1 MFNLSK
7 HKTSIKTEIMA
18 GIITFL
24 TMAYIIVV
32 NPVILGDA
40 GVPFEQAF
48 TATIIAAVVGT
59 LFMAIFT
66 NLPIAIAPGM
76 GLNAYFS
83 YSVVK
88 AHEGMTFAIAFSA
101 VFVAGMILILLSFT
115 SFRTKLM
122 EVIPENLKHALTAGI
137 GLFIAF
143 IGLRLTGIVTKNDA
157 NLVGL
162 GDLHSAPVLLALA
175 GLGITIIL
183 MSLNINGALFI
194 GMLLTGIIAYFT
206 GQLTFSNGVTS
217 MPGLPEGII
226 VSNPITAVSDV
237 INYGLY
243 GVVFSFFL
251 VTLFDTT
258 GTLLGVAQQGGFMK
272 DGKLPKAGRALLSDS
287 FSATIGAMFGTTPS
301 TAYIESSAG
310 VAAGG
315 RTGLTTVTVA
325 VLFALA
331 AFFGPLVSAVSGV
344 SAITAPSLIIV
355 GSLMMGSVRHIDWD
369 TFDEAFP
376 AFLVLLSMPL
386 TSSISTGIALGFIS
400 YPLMKVAKGQFRA
413 VHPLVYLFGILFA
426 YQLVFLPH

>member
-122 EVIPENLKHALTAGI
+122 EAIPENLKHAITAGI

-162 GDLHSAPVLLALA
+162 GDLHSAP
-175 GLGITIIL
+175 
-183 MSLNINGALFI
+183 
-194 GMLLTGIIAYFT
+194 
-206 GQLTFSNGVTS
+206 
-217 MPGLPEGII
+217 
-226 VSNPITAVSDV
+226 
-237 INYGLY
+237 
-243 GVVFSFFL
+243 
-251 VTLFDTT
+251 
-258 GTLLGVAQQGGFMK
+258 
-272 DGKLPKAGRALLSDS
+272 
-287 FSATIGAMFGTTPS
+287 
-301 TAYIESSAG
+301 AYIESSAG

-376 AFLVLLSMPL
+376 AFLVILSMPL
-386 TSSISTGIALGFIS
+386 TSSIATGIALGFIS
-400 YPLMKVAKGQFRA
+400 YPLMKVAKGKFRA
-413 VHPLVYLFGILFA
+413 VHPLVYVFGILFA
-426 YQLVFLPH
+426 YQLIFLPH